1 MSAALARKRRAAG
14 ETPAPNPG
22 MAYNPNINAAPN
34 AQKPNGLTLPQVI
47 AVIDNRLIALESFVK
62 EQKQSGVSS
71 ASSEKSVTFAL
82 EHENDAE
89 NDVGVT
95 NDFMEEMQSR
105 YEILAREIVDLKD
118 IVLKL
123 QSYTMDVNK
132 TLLEERIHI
141 LSDLGDRSPVVE
153 TAMSSEEI

>member
-14 ETPAPNPG
+14 ADTSSVNPG
-22 MAYNPNINAAPN
+22 VQYNPNINAAPPVP
-34 AQKPNGLTLPQVI
+34 KPTGLTLPQVI

-62 EQKQSGVSS
+62 EQKQSGS
-71 ASSEKSVTFAL
+71 ASASSSEKSVTFAL
-82 EHENDAE
+82 ETENE
-89 NDVGVT
+89 TEVPS
-95 NDFMEEMQSR
+95 DFIEEMQSR

-141 LSDLGDRSPVVE
+141 LSDLGDRTPAVE
-153 TAMSSEEI
+153 TTMSSEEM

>member
-14 ETPAPNPG
+14 ADTYSVNPG
-22 MAYNPNINAAPN
+22 VQYNPNINAAPP
-34 AQKPNGLTLPQVI
+34 APKPTGLTLPQVI

-62 EQKQSGVSS
+62 EQKQSGS
-71 ASSEKSVTFAL
+71 ASSSEKSVTFAL
-82 EHENDAE
+82 ETETE
-89 NDVGVT
+89 TETEVPS
-95 NDFMEEMQSR
+95 DFIEEMQSR

-141 LSDLGDRSPVVE
+141 LSDLGDRTQAVE
-153 TAMSSEEI
+153 TTMSSEEM

>member
-1 MSAALARKRRAAG
+1 MSSALARKRRAAG
-14 ETPAPNPG
+14 EIPAPNPG
-22 MAYNPNINAAPN
+22 MAYNPNINVAPP
-34 AQKPNGLTLPQVI
+34 APKPNGLTLPQVI

-62 EQKQSGVSS
+62 EQKQSGPS
-71 ASSEKSVTFAL
+71 SSEKSVTFAL
-82 EHENDAE
+82 ENENDAE

-141 LSDLGDRSPVVE
+141 LSDLGDRSPVVD
-153 TAMSSEEI
+153 TAMSSEEM